1 MCGIVAVL
9 TFTPHL
15 ASGEL
20 VRRATVMAEAIRHRG
35 PDGGDTWVDAAAGV
49 ALAHRRLSIVDLSP
63 AGAQPMKS
71 ASGRYTI
78 TFNGEIYN
86 YRDLRRQ
93 LPACDWRGHS
103 DTEVLLAAIET
114 WGIET
119 ALERCVGMFAFAL
132 WDAHERELVLARERM
147 GEKPLY
153 YGLSQGALLVASE
166 LKAFEAWPGWAGEID
181 RAALEDFLR
190 HSCVHAPGS
199 IYRQVRKLPPA
210 CLLRVPLAH
219 AGRALELPVQRY
231 WSLEQHT
238 RFQAT
243 TFTEADACD
252 SLEQALMR
260 AIGDQMVADVPVGA
274 FLSGGV
280 DSSLIVALMRRQA
293 GAAVKTFSIGFHDD
307 AYNEAHHAK
316 AVAAHL
322 GTDHTELYVSAEEAR
337 RVIPAL
343 PSMYDE
349 PFGDSSQIPT
359 FLVAQMARKAVTV
372 SLSGDGGDELF
383 GGYNRYVWAD
393 RVWRRMKRM
402 PAPLRR
408 AGGAMVQSVSPAA
421 WDQLWKWMPARLQA
435 AQPGDKL
442 HKLAGLV
449 SVADG
454 RAAYAW
460 LVALHRGAEP
470 LVVGG
475 EAAAGLSDHGLWNQ
489 PARTLADNMM
499 LADALGYLPDDILAK
514 VDRAT
519 MAVSLESR
527 APFLDHRVVELAFAL
542 PLSAKLRGGTTKWL
556 LRQLLYRH
564 VPQHLIERPKMGFGV
579 PIDAWLRGPLKAWAE
594 ALLAPERLRKEGFVA
609 ARPVTHAWQEHQSG
623 RRNHQHFLWNVL
635 MFQAWHE
642 SRPGLRAS
650 VA

>member
-1 MCGIVAVL
+1 
-9 TFTPHL
+9 
-15 ASGEL
+15 
-20 VRRATVMAEAIRHRG
+20 
-35 PDGGDTWVDAAAGV
+35 
-49 ALAHRRLSIVDLSP
+49 
-63 AGAQPMKS
+63 
-71 ASGRYTI
+71 
-78 TFNGEIYN
+78 
-86 YRDLRRQ
+86 
-93 LPACDWRGHS
+93 
-103 DTEVLLAAIET
+103 
-114 WGIET
+114 
-119 ALERCVGMFAFAL
+119 
-132 WDAHERELVLARERM
+132 
-147 GEKPLY
+147 
-153 YGLSQGALLVASE
+153 
-166 LKAFEAWPGWAGEID
+166 
-181 RAALEDFLR
+181 
-190 HSCVHAPGS
+190 
-199 IYRQVRKLPPA
+199 
-210 CLLRVPLAH
+210 
-219 AGRALELPVQRY
+219 
-231 WSLEQHT
+231 
-238 RFQAT
+238 
-243 TFTEADACD
+243 
-252 SLEQALMR
+252 MR

-280 DSSLIVALMRRQA
+280 DSSLVVALMRRQA
-293 GAAVKTFSIGFHDD
+293 GAAVKTFSIGFHDG

-322 GTDHTELYVSAEEAR
+322 GTEHTELYVSAEEAR

-383 GGYNRYVWAD
+383 GGYNRYAWAD
-393 RVWRRMKRM
+393 RVWRRMSRM

-421 WDQLWKWMPARLQA
+421 WDRLWKWMPARLQA

-460 LVALHRGAEP
+460 LVALYRDAEP

-475 EAAAGLSDHGLWNQ
+475 EAAAGLPDHGLWNQ

-527 APFLDHRVVELAFAL
+527 APFLDHRLVELAFAL
-542 PLSAKLRGGTTKWL
+542 PLSAKLRGGTSKWL

-564 VPQHLIERPKMGFGV
+564 VPQHLIDRPKMGFGV
-579 PIDAWLRGPLKAWAE
+579 PIDVWLRGPLKAWAE
-594 ALLAPERLRKEGFVA
+594 ALLAPERLRKEGFVE
-609 ARPVTHAWQEHQSG
+609 ARPVIQAWQEHQSG